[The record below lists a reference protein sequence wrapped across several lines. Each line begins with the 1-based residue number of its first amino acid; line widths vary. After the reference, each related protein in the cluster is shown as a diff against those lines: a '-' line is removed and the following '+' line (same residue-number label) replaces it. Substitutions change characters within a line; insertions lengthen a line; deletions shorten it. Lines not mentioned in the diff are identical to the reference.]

1 MTIKR
6 ILVPTD
12 FSEPSLKALDYAID
26 FTRAHNA
33 ELLLLHVVEPIRHTR
48 MVPDVSAILEHHRA
62 EAAEKIAELEQR
74 TRRRHRKCRSEVH
87 FGVPYDVIVDV
98 AKKWNADLII
108 IATHGY
114 TGLYHVFLGSVT
126 ERVVRIAECPV
137 MTLRVAEAP
146 SPGRRRRAP
155 KRTSKSPRGS

>member
-26 FTRAHNA
+26 FTGAHNA

-48 MVPDVSAILEHHRA
+48 MMLDVSAILEHHRA
-62 EAAEKIAELEQR
+62 EAAEKLTELEQR
-74 TRRRHRKCRSEVH
+74 TLRRHRKCRSEVH
-87 FGVPYDVIVDV
+87 FGVPYDVIADV
-98 AKKWNADLII
+98 AKKWKADLII

-114 TGLYHVFLGSVT
+114 TGLYHLFLGSVA

-137 MTLRVAEAP
+137 LTLRAAQAP
-146 SPGRRRRAP
+146 LPKQRRRSP
-155 KRTSKSPRGS
+155 KSTSKSSRRS

>member
-48 MVPDVSAILEHHRA
+48 MVPDVAAILEHHRA
-62 EAAEKIAELEQR
+62 EAAEKIAELHCAANEAPGR
-74 TRRRHRKCRSEVH
+74 
-87 FGVPYDVIVDV
+87 GD
-98 AKKWNADLII
+98 
-108 IATHGY
+108 ATHN
-114 TGLYHVFLGSVT
+114 
-126 ERVVRIAECPV
+126 
-137 MTLRVAEAP
+137 
-146 SPGRRRRAP
+146 RRRRRPAAQA
-155 KRTSKSPRGS
+155 